1 MIGEQY
7 EIISELV
14 QALEERKIGKDNWG
28 RGMWLDLSKKAKY
41 EDFFI
46 SYVNMYKKSTITEEA
61 LNHQVYKVI
70 WQAIPVLT

>member
-14 QALEERKIGKDNWG
+14 QALEERKIGKNNWG

-41 EDFFI
+41 EDFLYRMLTCTRNQP
-46 SYVNMYKKSTITEEA
+46 SQKK
-61 LNHQVYKVI
+61 H
-70 WQAIPVLT
+70 

>member
-14 QALEERKIGKDNWG
+14 QALEERKIGKNNWG

-41 EDFFI
+41 EDFYI
-46 SYVNMYKKSTITEEA
+46 IC
-61 LNHQVYKVI
+61 
-70 WQAIPVLT
+70 